1 MNNKFSTVMRPG
13 FSLIEIVIVVVVI
26 GVLAGISL
34 PRLIVQ
40 RESAVFMEAIQAGRA
55 LYAAEKSWWLEHNRT
70 FTGILA
76 NCSNLEY
83 QSSLSANFSAPVCNQ
98 AGVTGRIGISRAG
111 ALYTLIVSE
120 TDGSMTC
127 PACPARLRKLLP

>member
-1 MNNKFSTVMRPG
+1 MNLAKSLKIAG
-13 FSLIEIVIVVVVI
+13 FSLTEIVITIIII
-26 GVLAGISL
+26 GVLAGIAL
-34 PRLIVQ
+34 PRLIAQ
-40 RESAVFMEAIQAGRA
+40 REAGVFMEAIHGGRA
-55 LYAAEKSWWLEHNRT
+55 LYAAEKSWWLEHNRS
-70 FTGILA
+70 FAGILA

-83 QSSLSANFSAPVCNQ
+83 QANLSANFAAPVCNQ

-127 PACPARLRKLLP
+127 PACPRNLQKLLP